1 MTDDQIRAWKVERDM
16 ARAIEN
22 EADRNKALQTA
33 YDHRDEMLM
42 TCIAHQSGRVKAQ
55 GKQIEDIMQHHNAM
69 VQSHK
74 TFQAML
80 AAEKHEKEIY
90 KKMLAAVKWL
100 VALGGGGGIG
110 AAITKFLGGC

>member
-1 MTDDQIRAWKVERDM
+1 MTDEQIKAWKHERDM
-16 ARAIEN
+16 ARAIVN
-22 EADRNKALQTA
+22 ETDRQVALQKC
-33 YDHRDEMLM
+33 YDNRDEMMM
-42 TCIAHQSGRVKAQ
+42 TCIAHQGDRVKL
-55 GKQIEDIMQHHNAM
+55 IMKDHNDM

-110 AAITKFLGGC
+110 AVLTKFIEGC

>member
-1 MTDDQIRAWKVERDM
+1 MTDEQIKAWKHERDM
-16 ARAIEN
+16 ARAIVN
-22 EADRNKALQTA
+22 EDDRQIALQKC
-33 YDHRDEMLM
+33 YDNRDEMMM
-42 TCIAHQSGRVKAQ
+42 TCIAHQGDRVKL
-55 GKQIEDIMQHHNAM
+55 IMKDHNDM

-80 AAEKHEKEIY
+80 ATEKHEKEIY

-110 AAITKFLGGC
+110 AVITSMIGG

>member
-1 MTDDQIRAWKVERDM
+1 MNDEQIKAWKHERDM
-16 ARAIEN
+16 ARAIGN
-22 EADRNKALQTA
+22 ETDRQIALQKC
-33 YDHRDEMLM
+33 YDNRDEMMM
-42 TCIAHQSGRVKAQ
+42 TCIAHQGDRVKL
-55 GKQIEDIMQHHNAM
+55 IMKDHNDM

-90 KKMLAAVKWL
+90 KKILAAVKWL

-110 AAITKFLGGC
+110 AVITKFIGGY